1 MFGYPDET
9 RFLVFDILHQDFT
22 LKAEQ
27 VLKDIKLWSFFAQ
40 YVLFYY
46 NEIKTVHLHATKLT
60 SYLTYDQEIS
70 LHVYKINI
78 CLSEKAV
85 IKMPAYR

>member
-1 MFGYPDET
+1 MGYPNTSNFVKVASLRVVFSTPFSVFGYADET

-46 NEIKTVHLHATKLT
+46 NEIKTNCALACH
-60 SYLTYDQEIS
+60 
-70 LHVYKINI
+70 
-78 CLSEKAV
+78 
-85 IKMPAYR
+85 